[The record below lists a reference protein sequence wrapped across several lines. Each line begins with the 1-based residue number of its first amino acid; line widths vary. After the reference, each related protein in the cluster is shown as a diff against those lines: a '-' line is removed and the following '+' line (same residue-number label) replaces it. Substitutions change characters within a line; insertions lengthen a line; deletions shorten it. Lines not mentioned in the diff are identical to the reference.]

1 MPLEDGRTDFG
12 TWAIGKLEIQH
23 HHVGPLLG
31 GGGDCGQAGG
41 CLGDDEPVARQLGPD
56 SLSHEPVVLD
66 DQNASRH
73 LARMVVP
80 PARGESNPSGGVCC
94 RDGRSAIVALM
105 GEGLRRCLALLACSV
120 LFASCAAFAP
130 GNAAA
135 DSTVPPG
142 GGAEQTS
149 SSSASSSAQN
159 DSSSTQSATVT
170 QSGGGGQSQTVVQN
184 APVQQTATASAT
196 STQKATNVSTGGS
209 ASQQNDSA
217 AVASTNNANHSD
229 QSTTQQQ
236 DSGSAPPPDPA
247 PGQSQTSSQSAPVTQ
262 NGAATAA
269 SDQVMPTNVNLVI
282 RIDSPGN
289 DGPVTQTNT
298 SVASATGNNSNATTQ
313 EAAQNQTG
321 GGTSGGQSQS
331 TDQSA
336 PTTQSSSA
344 NATST
349 QTAPLN
355 ANIVIRNK
363 SPGDTGPVT
372 QTNSSQATAQAGN
385 DNAVNQSAVQTQT
398 LAGGGSAGGQSQSVS
413 QSAPTMQDSNATAIS
428 TQTSPTNVTASIL
441 IDTAAPDP
449 AGSGALGMSI
459 LIWIPLGGQQPATQA
474 NTSSATASAVNTKQV
489 TQSATQVQSGGSSGG
504 GSQVGGAG
512 QSQTIEQN

>member
-1 MPLEDGRTDFG
+1 M
-12 TWAIGKLEIQH
+12 
-23 HHVGPLLG
+23 
-31 GGGDCGQAGG
+31 
-41 CLGDDEPVARQLGPD
+41 
-56 SLSHEPVVLD
+56 
-66 DQNASRH
+66 
-73 LARMVVP
+73 
-80 PARGESNPSGGVCC
+80 
-94 RDGRSAIVALM
+94 
-105 GEGLRRCLALLACSV
+105 
-120 LFASCAAFAP
+120 
-130 GNAAA
+130 
-135 DSTVPPG
+135 
-142 GGAEQTS
+142 
-149 SSSASSSAQN
+149 
-159 DSSSTQSATVT
+159 
-170 QSGGGGQSQTVVQN
+170 
-184 APVQQTATASAT
+184 
-196 STQKATNVSTGGS
+196 
-209 ASQQNDSA
+209 
-217 AVASTNNANHSD
+217 
-229 QSTTQQQ
+229 
-236 DSGSAPPPDPA
+236 
-247 PGQSQTSSQSAPVTQ
+247 TQ

-269 SDQVMPTNVNLVI
+269 SDQVTPTNLNLVI

-398 LAGGGSAGGQSQSVS
+398 LAGGGSSGGQSQSVS

-459 LIWIPLGGQQPATQA
+459 LIWIPLGDQQPATQA
-474 NTSSATASAVNTKQV
+474 NTSSATASAVNTNQV

-512 QSQTIEQN
+512 QSQTIEQNAPTTQTASAQAISEQAPGSGTSVAAATQESSNESVQVAQQTGPGTQVIAQDAPSLQSADVIVTSGTGTSGVGPSGWSLASSFGVDAAQWSTPGQVSAASSTPRSRRSDSGAPGQRVPFPHAPSVPNASLGGASPTSGSPGIFAMLLLAFALTAPWWVRRRLPSALRRLMAVVSRLERPG